1 VTGPETSGDAAPK
14 VAPEAPALSL
24 DTEERDLIR
33 SLILTD
39 PELVLSDDMVMR
51 ALLGASA
58 TGARNIVDLRDKLVE
73 RLEQRLQHLVHAN
86 RSVIAAA
93 YENVAGTQQVHRAI
107 LALIDAP
114 DLGEFLR
121 RLTREVPVMVGVE
134 EARLCLEAQVD
145 EIRPADSLAA
155 GLDGR
160 VLLAPEATVGEYLL
174 LEGDMSAGPVVLRPC
189 GVEAEIIFGTATR
202 ARSEALLRLELPD
215 GAGLLAFG
223 AHDPDR
229 FGPEQGVDLLTFF
242 ASVVQRLI
250 SRHLDASIAPV
261 AE

>member
-1 VTGPETSGDAAPK
+1 MTGPETSPDAA
-14 VAPEAPALSL
+14 ADAPAISL

-33 SLILTD
+33 SLILAD

-73 RLEQRLQHLVHAN
+73 RLERRLHHLVHAN

-93 YENVAGTQQVHRAI
+93 YENVAGTQQIHRAI

-114 DLGEFLR
+114 DLGELLR
-121 RLTREVPVMVGVE
+121 RLTRDVPAMVGVE
-134 EARLCLEAQVD
+134 EARLCLEAEVD
-145 EIRPADSLAA
+145 TICPGDSLAS

-160 VLLAPEATVGEYLL
+160 VLLAPEATVDEYLM
-174 LEGDMSAGPVVLRPC
+174 LEGDTSAGPVVLRPC
-189 GVEAEIIFGTATR
+189 GVEAEIIFGTSTR
-202 ARSEALLRLELPD
+202 TRSEALLRLDLRD
-215 GAGLLAFG
+215 RVGLLAFG

-229 FGPEQGVDLLTFF
+229 FGAEQGVDLLTFF
-242 ASVVQRLI
+242 GGVVQRLI
-250 SRHLDASIAPV
+250 SRHLDASVVPV